1 MKIIGRVI
9 DAAFFI
15 AQKMCMRSIKK
26 NKKPTIDDV
35 AALAGVGRT
44 SVSRVLNNGANIS
57 PALREKVNRAVKALN
72 FEVNQQAR
80 SLARGSSRTFAM
92 IIASDFDN
100 EPNSYYSSAIELG
113 ALRVCTDNGYQLHTH
128 NINQNSGEFTTKIKE
143 ILERNNYDGLIITPP
158 FSDNI
163 DIVQMVKNLEYPLV
177 CISAGPNTNQIAA
190 SIGIDDAEAGYEI
203 TKHLLLKGHRTFAY
217 IQGLEMHISAESRF
231 AGFLRAIKEFDIA
244 ENNIIVKRGN
254 FTFKSGIENAQAVF
268 ESKNIPTAMVCAND
282 DMAAGA
288 LLSAHKF
295 GIKVP
300 DEISIVGF
308 DDTPVSQIVWPPLT
322 TVHQPLKI
330 FGTKAVNMLFDQ
342 IGKPVQIK
350 FNPIFA
356 KFEIMERDSV
366 K

>member
-1 MKIIGRVI
+1 MKIQNSKR
-9 DAAFFI
+9 
-15 AQKMCMRSIKK
+15 
-26 NKKPTIDDV
+26 KPTIDDV

-57 PALREKVNRAVKALN
+57 SELREKVNRAVKALN

-80 SLARGSSRTFAM
+80 SLARGSSRTLAM

-128 NINQNSGEFTTKIKE
+128 NINQNSGEFARKVKE

-158 FSDNI
+158 FSDHI
-163 DIVQMVKNLEYPLV
+163 DIVKMVRDLEYPLV
-177 CISAGPNTNQIAA
+177 CISAGPKTSSLAP
-190 SIGIDDAEAGYEI
+190 SIGIDDEDAGYNI
-203 TKHLLLKGHRTFAY
+203 AKVLLEKGHTKFGY
-217 IQGLEMHISAESRF
+217 IQGLEMHVSAEQRF
-231 AGFLRAIKEFDIA
+231 SGFLRAIKEYNID
-244 ENNIIVKRGN
+244 ENEIIVKRGN
-254 FTFKSGIENAQAVF
+254 FTFKSGIENAQSIF
-268 ESKNIPTAMVCAND
+268 ETGAYPSALVCAND

-295 GIKVP
+295 GVKVP

-322 TVHQPLKI
+322 TVHQPLKA
-330 FGTKAVNMLFDQ
+330 FGSIAVNMLFDQ
-342 IGKPVQIK
+342 IGRPQKSEFTPVY
-350 FNPIFA
+350 A
-356 KFEIMERDSV
+356 AYEIMRRNSA
-366 K
+366 